1 MVDYKANPH
10 SHFPYRADREMKGA
24 RALSL
29 EGGGAGRRG
38 AIYKFYKGNNKRTIL
53 KGGIFL

>member
-29 EGGGAGRRG
+29 EGGGRG
-38 AIYKFYKGNNKRTIL
+38 ERALTKTQQDLQENYAND
-53 KGGIFL
+53 